1 MDVNGPVTPDPHGQ
15 WESIP
20 LAFRRNAQRLEVP
33 VAKEPPFCDVKTT
46 TQLAEAQ
53 LKFDFDVMEDI
64 NMRDVI
70 WRCMQ
75 FKNSCASADCKKSTV
90 VSSAWEVCTQT
101 NLFPSHPTF
110 EKPLFWHNKTCRFGI
125 KSNASR
131 RSASIIPLPIMVWTK
146 GRVFR

>member
-1 MDVNGPVTPDPHGQ
+1 MHVFLKISVRHPPNSPVTPDPHGQ

-64 NMRDVI
+64 NH
-70 WRCMQ
+70 
-75 FKNSCASADCKKSTV
+75 
-90 VSSAWEVCTQT
+90 E
-101 NLFPSHPTF
+101 SHM
-110 EKPLFWHNKTCRFGI
+110 I
-125 KSNASR
+125 
-131 RSASIIPLPIMVWTK
+131 
-146 GRVFR
+146 